1 MKPPK
6 SEVVTTRLTEIEAL
20 RVELSAQ
27 KEGISRS
34 AYVRNKILTKQDM
47 FKRKKTSL
55 YYFTGDK
62 FAEDERMTITQVK
75 KHKEYRKLLNFLLSK
90 RNGKRDI

>member
-34 AYVRNKILTKQDM
+34 AYVRNKILTK
-47 FKRKKTSL
+47 
-55 YYFTGDK
+55 
-62 FAEDERMTITQVK
+62 
-75 KHKEYRKLLNFLLSK
+75 
-90 RNGKRDI
+90 